1 MDLAVIVE
9 VLQRAREALEHDL
22 GGSQVDVLLQQHD
35 HEVPLRGGLGV
46 GKDKGEWESD
56 RG

>member
-9 VLQRAREALEHDL
+9 VLQRISEALEHDL
-22 GGSQVDVLLQQHD
+22 GGSQVDVLLKQHY

-46 GKDKGEWESD
+46 GEDSGE
-56 RG
+56 